1 MNELLIQ
8 TVILSAVIVV
18 TLFVGIRI
26 TRTQQDQS
34 TSADS
39 ESVADKYEVLQH
51 EYSEQQELNS
61 ELKQKLASSASS
73 ISPISIKMSDFN
85 FRNCFFSSSNSNAK
99 FIYFKALT

>member
-34 TSADS
+34 ASADS
-39 ESVADKYEVLQH
+39 ESVTDKYEVLQH
-51 EYSEQQELNS
+51 EYSEQQELTS
-61 ELKQKLASSASS
+61 EL
-73 ISPISIKMSDFN
+73 
-85 FRNCFFSSSNSNAK
+85 
-99 FIYFKALT
+99 